1 MQPYSRV
8 IRNTAILV
16 VLAGSGLPARGDV
29 ITDWNETAIQ
39 VTATPPNAL
48 LQARV
53 LATAHLAMLEAL
65 NAVGGVAKSYAVKVK
80 APKGASPEAAVA
92 AAAHGVLAR
101 MTRGQQESLDAALA
115 ASLAGVPAGQTKTDG
130 ISVGTEV
137 AEKLVALRRSDGA
150 DARTS
155 FTPSK
160 GAGRWQPTPPQ
171 NAPAVLPHW
180 GAVKPFVLESATQFA
195 VKGPPPIGS
204 DTYVRDLAEVKK
216 LGGRRS
222 TVRTADQTA
231 AAIFWTIQTLV
242 PWNAAGRA
250 AAKARGNTLEENAR
264 LFAALNAACSDAH
277 VAGFEIKYRLQHW
290 RPVTAIRAAAEPGSA
305 DEGWEPLL
313 ATPAHPEY
321 PSTHAAC
328 SGAAEAVLKG
338 FFGRDEVAVSV
349 VHPPV
354 FGVTRT
360 YASFS
365 QIAQEVDD
373 ARVWGGIHFRTAD
386 VDGRYL
392 GRRIGEY
399 VLKALSAPPVVSN

>member
-1 MQPYSRV
+1 M
-8 IRNTAILV
+8 LV
-16 VLAGSGLPARGDV
+16 ALAGTGAPTLADV
-29 ITDWNETAIQ
+29 IMDWNETAIQ

-65 NAVGGVAKSYAVKVK
+65 NAVGGAAKMYAVEVK
-80 APKGASPEAAVA
+80 SPKGASKEAAVA

-101 MTRGQQESLDAALA
+101 MTRGQQESLDTALA
-115 ASLAGVPAGQTKTDG
+115 ASLAGVPAGQGKTDG

-137 AEKLVALRRSDGA
+137 AEKLCALRRSDGA
-150 DARTS
+150 DARTP

-160 GAGRWQPTPPQ
+160 GAGRWLPTPPQ
-171 NAPAVLPHW
+171 NAAAVLPHW
-180 GAVKPFVLESATQFA
+180 GAVKPFLLESATQFA

-204 DTYVRDLAEVKK
+204 DAYARDLAEVKNI
-216 LGGRRS
+216 GARRS

-231 AAIFWTIQTLV
+231 AAIFWTIQTPV
-242 PWNAAGRA
+242 PWNAAARA
-250 AAKARGNTLEENAR
+250 ASRARGNTLVENAR

-290 RPVTAIRAAAEPGSA
+290 RPVTAIRAAAESGTA
-305 DEGWEPLL
+305 DESWEPLL

-349 VHPPV
+349 LHPPV

-360 YASFS
+360 FASFS

-386 VDGRYL
+386 ADGRDL

-399 VLKALSAPPVVSN
+399 ALKALAAPPVVSN